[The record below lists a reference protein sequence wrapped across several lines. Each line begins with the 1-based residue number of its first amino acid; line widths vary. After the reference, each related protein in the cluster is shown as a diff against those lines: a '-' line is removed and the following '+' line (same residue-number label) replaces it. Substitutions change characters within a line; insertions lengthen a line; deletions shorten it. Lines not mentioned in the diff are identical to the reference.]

1 MSGTF
6 KRENFYEWCQQRAT
20 WKSLR
25 QILTLSNESQ
35 QIWEYTSQIRDV
47 YQQKLSV
54 NQNNIM
60 KVLYN
65 CYHYFYAFNVNHRL
79 VRHELWIYERTS
91 LEIWL
96 SFAIWH
102 KCIGCRNIMYNFQK
116 EKMVVILVFAF
127 FCNFFILGY
136 GCQNA
141 PHLYCI
147 NCDLLCTL
155 TILPN
160 HIYFINISW

>member
-6 KRENFYEWCQQRAT
+6 KRENFYEWGNKELLENLCD
-20 WKSLR
+20 

-35 QIWEYTSQIRDV
+35 QIWGIHVPNKRC
-47 YQQKLSV
+47 LSAETFCW
-54 NQNNIM
+54 I
-60 KVLYN
+60 KVILWGSYN

-116 EKMVVILVFAF
+116 EKMVVILVLPFFA
-127 FCNFFILGY
+127 IS
-136 GCQNA
+136 
-141 PHLYCI
+141 LY
-147 NCDLLCTL
+147 
-155 TILPN
+155 
-160 HIYFINISW
+160 